1 VSRTAPSPRR
11 LLVVAVLASALTLT
25 GCASGKIAQTAQ
37 QVSAVSS
44 GNGKIG
50 EIDVLD
56 VQFQT
61 PTDPTAAYPKG
72 GTAPLEI
79 WVSNDSIKADT
90 LTQVTTPAAAKVEM
104 QSPATVQAQSLED
117 FGTKYKITLTGLTAP
132 ISYGVSVPVT
142 FTFQAA
148 GSITINVPVEIPGE
162 RTTGRPSIPLGEP
175 DETSIYQSGSESA
188 SG

>member
-1 VSRTAPSPRR
+1 MSRTAPSPRR
-11 LLVVAVLASALTLT
+11 LLVVAGLASALALT

-50 EIDVLD
+50 DIDVLN

-61 PTDPTAAYPKG
+61 PGSTSYPKG
-72 GTAPLEI
+72 GTAPLEM
-79 WVSNDSIKADT
+79 WVSNGSINADT
-90 LTQVTTPAAAKVEM
+90 LTQITTPAATKVDI
-104 QSPATVQAQSLED
+104 QGTATVAAQSLED
-117 FGTKYKITLTGLTAP
+117 FGTRYKIALTGLTSP
-132 ISYGVSVPVT
+132 LSYGVSVPVT
-142 FTFQAA
+142 FTFQTA
-148 GSITINVPVEIPGE
+148 GSITLNVPVEIPGE

-175 DETSIYQSGSESA
+175 DETSIYQSGSESS